1 MEHMHDLTLVTVSEF
16 AEYLGIS
23 RQAVNDLRRNGIIPW
38 FGRNPVRIPFEAA
51 CSAIVEHAARNAAAM
66 AAKEVRDDAEEA

>member
-1 MEHMHDLTLVTVSEF
+1 MHHQNMTLCTITQF
-16 AEYLGIS
+16 AEQLGIS
-23 RQAVNDLRRNGIIPW
+23 RDAVNRLRRDGIIPW

-51 CSAIVEHAARNAAAM
+51 CSAIVEHAARNAAM